1 MSIKIDVISGF
12 LGAGKTTMINKLLGE
27 GVLGDGIAI
36 IENDFGDI
44 NIDAGRIQESGVE
57 IKSLSSGCICCTL
70 SGDFH
75 TALLELIKEYNP
87 KRIIIEPTGVGRLSD
102 VIGVINRVKK
112 TEAVELN
119 ISMTVVD
126 VVEFEDFIEV
136 FGDFFKD
143 QIQNANIIA
152 LSKSQLTD
160 QVSVNNVI
168 SSIREINPKANI
180 VATPWDE
187 LESKDILNVTGLEER
202 CNHGGHDHIC
212 SCHEHKC
219 HEQDCHDHHHDD
231 HTCHDHNCNGHHHH
245 HEDSV
250 EESMEYLSI
259 ETMKMFSKDKL
270 EAILDSL
277 KDPIYGKVFR
287 AKGSII
293 NEDRRWL
300 DFDFLPKAFEI
311 KEGKAKTIGQG
322 TVIGRNLNKEAIRNL
337 FD

>member
-75 TALLELIKEYNP
+75 TALLELIKEYKP

-143 QIQNANIIA
+143 QIKNANIIA

-187 LESKDILNVTGLEER
+187 LEAQDILNTR
-202 CNHGGHDHIC
+202 HDHRC
-212 SCHEHKC
+212 S
-219 HEQDCHDHHHDD
+219 CHDHHHDE
-231 HTCHDHNCNGHHHH
+231 HHCHEHNCDGHHHH
-245 HEDSV
+245 HDEDSV

-270 EAILDSL
+270 EAILYSL

-293 NEDRRWL
+293 NEDRRWV

>member
-12 LGAGKTTMINKLLGE
+12 LGAGKTTMINKLLAE

-187 LESKDILNVTGLEER
+187 LEAQDILNT
-202 CNHGGHDHIC
+202 HHDHIC
-212 SCHEHKC
+212 S
-219 HEQDCHDHHHDD
+219 CHDHHHDD
-231 HTCHDHNCNGHHHH
+231 HHCHDHNCDGHHHH
-245 HEDSV
+245 HDEDSV

-337 FD
+337 FE

>member
-1 MSIKIDVISGF
+1 MSVKIDVVSGF
-12 LGAGKTTMINKLLGE
+12 LGAGKTTMINKLLAE

-44 NIDAGRIQESGVE
+44 NIDSGRLEKSCIE
-57 IKSLSSGCICCTL
+57 IKSISSGCICCTL
-70 SGDFH
+70 SGDFQ
-75 TALLELIKEYNP
+75 TAMVDLIKEYNP

-102 VIGVINRVKK
+102 VISVINRLKK
-112 TEAVELN
+112 TEDIELN
-119 ISMTVVD
+119 TSMTVVD

-143 QIQNANIIA
+143 QIQHANIIA

-160 QVSVNNVI
+160 EMSVNNVI

-187 LESKDILNVTGLEER
+187 LEAKDILNVTSLEE
-202 CNHGGHDHIC
+202 NYNYGNHDHIC
-212 SCHEHKC
+212 TCHE
-219 HEQDCHDHHHDD
+219 DNCHDHHE
-231 HTCHDHNCNGHHHH
+231 HHHD
-245 HEDSV
+245 EDTV
-250 EESMEYLSI
+250 EESMEYVTI
-259 ETMKMFSKDKL
+259 ETMKMFSKEKL

-277 KDPIYGKVFR
+277 RDPVNGKVFR

-293 NEDRRWL
+293 NEDKRWL
-300 DFDFLPKAFEI
+300 DFDFLPKSFDI
-311 KEGKAKTIGQG
+311 IEGKVKTIGQG

-337 FD
+337 FE

>member
-75 TALLELIKEYNP
+75 TALLELIKEYKP

-102 VIGVINRVKK
+102 VISIINRVKK
-112 TEAVELN
+112 TEDVELN

-143 QIQNANIIA
+143 QIQHANIIA

-160 QVSVNNVI
+160 EVSVNNVI

-180 VATPWDE
+180 IATSWDE
-187 LESKDILNVTGLEER
+187 LEARDILNVRGLAES
-202 CNHGGHDHIC
+202 CNHEHHDHIC
-212 SCHEHKC
+212 TCHEHNC
-219 HEQDCHDHHHDD
+219 QDHHH
-231 HTCHDHNCNGHHHH
+231 HLHEHHHD
-245 HEDSV
+245 EDTV
-250 EESMEYLSI
+250 EESMEYVTI
-259 ETMKMFSKDKL
+259 ETMKMFSKEKL
-270 EAILDSL
+270 ETILYSL
-277 KDPIYGKVFR
+277 KEPIYGKVFR

-293 NEDRRWL
+293 NQDKRWL
-300 DFDFLPKAFEI
+300 DFDFLPKSFDI
-311 KEGKAKTIGQG
+311 IEGKVKTIGQG